1 MSDWRTDPT
10 YAMCRALVNGAE
22 LSSFA
27 DGPFDVRAVAAA
39 VRPEAKDRFLLDEV
53 PWEDFPQGDH
63 VREAVRQLRTGGS
76 PVPAGA
82 GVVSGMCANDQRA
95 AAALAVAFLIRIAAD
110 PHNSHRCAALAEVP
124 APARARYFGVASRA
138 ELLLHRTGSRH
149 DDYDDYGSEVT
160 GYPAGWS
167 VAAARAAIT
176 VNASLL
182 LPLLHDPVPVARIRA
197 AYALATVADLD
208 GTVRTA
214 LRARFAA
221 EPAPDVCA
229 ALLLATAEITRAHP
243 HPPTTALLREYWQ
256 DHTRAP
262 EVRLAAAIGW
272 LCLTDEAAPDDLR
285 AALDGLATEE
295 RARTMDDLPWMAAA
309 GGSGETGLQRCL
321 RTMLRPEQPDPME
334 CDDPWAP
341 RP

>member
-10 YAMCRALVNGAE
+10 YAMCRAVVNGAE

-53 PWEDFPQGDH
+53 PWENFPQGDH
-63 VREAVRQLRTGGS
+63 VREAVRLLRADGS
-76 PVPAGA
+76 PVPAGV
-82 GVVSGMCANDQRA
+82 GVVSGMCANDLRA

-110 PHNSHRCAALAEVP
+110 PHHSHRDAALAEVP

-149 DDYDDYGSEVT
+149 DDYGSEVT

-167 VAAARAAIT
+167 VAAAQAAIT
-176 VNASLL
+176 ADAALL
-182 LPLLHDPVPVARIRA
+182 LPLLHDPVPATRIRA

-221 EPAPDVCA
+221 EPAPDVCG
-229 ALLLATAEITRAHP
+229 ALLLATAEITRAP

-285 AALDGLATEE
+285 AALDGALSRWLTGWEDP
-295 RARTMDDLPWMAAA
+295 RADHGGRGRPWRACRCRTR
-309 GGSGETGLQRCL
+309 GTGIRS
-321 RTMLRPEQPDPME
+321 R
-334 CDDPWAP
+334 
-341 RP
+341 